1 MFVEADNAGP
11 GKLALEIYDLADFK
25 SGREKSGL
33 AVRHGFEPTFRA
45 FSPLPMIA
53 SSCVFIAF
61 QYTQTINVC
70 KHFMCICGKRRE
82 EKRVQIVC
90 KEDGCANFVQN

>member
-1 MFVEADNAGP
+1 MP
-11 GKLALEIYDLADFK
+11 IYIA
-25 SGREKSGL
+25 L

-53 SSCVFIAF
+53 SSCVFIAL

-70 KHFMCICGKRRE
+70 KHYVCIFGKRRE
-82 EKRVQIVC
+82 EKRVQIMC
-90 KEDGCANFVQN
+90 KETVCANFVQT